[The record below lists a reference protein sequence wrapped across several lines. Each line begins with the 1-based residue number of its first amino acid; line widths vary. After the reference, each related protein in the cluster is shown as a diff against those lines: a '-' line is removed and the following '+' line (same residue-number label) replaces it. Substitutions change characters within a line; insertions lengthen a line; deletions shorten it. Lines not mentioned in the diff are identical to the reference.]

1 MLERMISMAREAQKN
16 AYAPYSKYYVGACLR
31 AENDIL
37 FAGCNIE
44 NISYGLSQCAEAS
57 AIGCLITSGCKK
69 IEEVVVIGSGEAL
82 CTPCGA
88 CRQRLWE
95 FASEPNIPIHLCD
108 RHKVQR
114 TVLLNELLPGAFN
127 TEHLEKNK

>member
-1 MLERMISMAREAQKN
+1 MLEKMIAMAREAQKN
-16 AYAPYSKYYVGACLR
+16 AYAPYSKYCVGACLR
-31 AENDIL
+31 AENDML

-44 NISYGLSQCAEAS
+44 NISYGLTQCAEAS
-57 AIGCLITSGCKK
+57 AIGCLITSGCRK

-95 FASEPNIPIHLCD
+95 FASRPNIPIHLCD
-108 RHKVQR
+108 QHKVQR
-114 TVLLNELLPGAFN
+114 TVPLNELLPGAFN